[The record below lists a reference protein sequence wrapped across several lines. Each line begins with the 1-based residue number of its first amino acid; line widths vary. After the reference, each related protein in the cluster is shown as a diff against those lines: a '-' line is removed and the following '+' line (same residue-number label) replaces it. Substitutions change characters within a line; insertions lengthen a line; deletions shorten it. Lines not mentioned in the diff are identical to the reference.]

1 MRSSRGLKGK
11 RVGTEKQLDVNLTT
25 PPHGVSLHSRQ
36 TVQHLN
42 ASYVSFNCRSFIFV
56 RLLFST
62 SSSLFLFCSLIRY
75 NLDSDL
81 HVLIPATKVHVQ
93 PIPILLVRGTTA
105 ATAPA
110 PKGHRTKL
118 SAADAVAGLSTLI
131 SMISVL
137 SELKALVAVWP
148 VRKSVIMGPVR
159 LV

>member
-42 ASYVSFNCRSFIFV
+42 AFYVSFNCRSFIFV

-75 NLDSDL
+75 NLDYDL
-81 HVLIPATKVHVQ
+81 HVLASLRF
-93 PIPILLVRGTTA
+93 ILQSLLLPSLM
-105 ATAPA
+105 APY
-110 PKGHRTKL
+110 KHHQNHRTETNPDSCHK
-118 SAADAVAGLSTLI
+118 SARPAHPN
-131 SMISVL
+131 SVGQRND
-137 SELKALVAVWP
+137 SRDSSCSKGA
-148 VRKSVIMGPVR
+148 SDQVIRG
-159 LV
+159 